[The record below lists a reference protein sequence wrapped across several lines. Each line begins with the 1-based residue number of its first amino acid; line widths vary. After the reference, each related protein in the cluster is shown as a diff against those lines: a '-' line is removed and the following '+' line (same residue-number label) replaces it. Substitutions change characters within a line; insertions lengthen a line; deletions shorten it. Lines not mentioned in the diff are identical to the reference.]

1 MANRPKRYGGMNR
14 QRQET
19 RSRYGRQDDDR
30 LERAGRPQRA
40 SEAEIW
46 EREESLHD
54 QDLDMGDDLANA
66 DDLDEL
72 DDAEDVESR

>member
-19 RSRYGRQDDDR
+19 RSVYGRQDDER
-30 LERAGRPQRA
+30 IERARRPQRA

-46 EREESLHD
+46 EREESLND
-54 QDLDMGDDLANA
+54 EDLDMDDDLPDADELEDL
-66 DDLDEL
+66 DDLE
-72 DDAEDVESR
+72 DDPSR